1 MEKCLFSKE
10 SDDAISEFRASNFR
24 PIPDYKAVISDFDK
38 MYESYQNLPVLF
50 TVIGSD
56 EIVLIAEVSQLN
68 FIIDGVFDSW
78 EVYGDVFE
86 LKIEEVK
93 DYLKNNDISE
103 LSVNIIC
110 EMIKNESYSLDV
122 LVQMIALPVQTMTI
136 QNSNITYGNTE
147 FEITS

>member
-10 SDDAISEFRASNFR
+10 SDDAISQFRASNFK
-24 PIPDYKAVISDFDK
+24 PVPDFKVVISDFDK

-68 FIIDGVFDSW
+68 FIIDGVFDAW
-78 EVYGDVFE
+78 EVYEDMNT
-86 LKIEEVK
+86 KIEEVR

-103 LSVNIIC
+103 LSANIIC
-110 EMIKNESYSLDV
+110 EMIKNETYSLDV
-122 LVQMIALPVQTMTI
+122 LVQMIAQPGQTINI
-136 QNSNITYGNTE
+136 QNSNIAYGNTE

>member
-10 SDDAISEFRASNFR
+10 SDDAISQFRASNFK
-24 PIPDYKAVISDFDK
+24 PVPDFKAVISDFDK

-78 EVYGDVFE
+78 ELYEDMNA
-86 LKIEEVK
+86 KIEEVRN
-93 DYLKNNDISE
+93 YLQNNDISE
-103 LSVNIIC
+103 LSANIIC
-110 EMIKNESYSLDV
+110 EMIKNESFTLDV
-122 LVQMIALPVQTMTI
+122 LVQMIAQPGQTIKI
-136 QNSNITYGNTE
+136 QYTNIAYGNTE

>member
-10 SDDAISEFRASNFR
+10 SDDAISQFRASNFKPVPNFR
-24 PIPDYKAVISDFDK
+24 AVISDFDK

-68 FIIDGVFDSW
+68 FIIDGIFDPW

-110 EMIKNESYSLDV
+110 EMIKNEYYSLDV
-122 LVQMIALPVQTMTI
+122 LVQMIAQPGQTINI
-136 QNSNITYGNTE
+136 QNSNIAYGNTE

>member
-10 SDDAISEFRASNFR
+10 SDDAISQFRASNFK
-24 PIPDYKAVISDFDK
+24 PVPDFRAVISDFDK

-50 TVIGSD
+50 TVIGGD
-56 EIVLIAEVSQLN
+56 EIVLIAEVSELN
-68 FIIDGVFDSW
+68 FIIDGIFDPR
-78 EVYGDVFE
+78 EVYGD
-86 LKIEEVK
+86 LNTKIEEVR

-103 LSVNIIC
+103 LSANIIC

-122 LVQMIALPVQTMTI
+122 LVQIIAQPGQTINI
-136 QNSNITYGNTE
+136 QNSNIAYGNTE

>member
-10 SDDAISEFRASNFR
+10 SDDAISQFRASNFKPVPNFR
-24 PIPDYKAVISDFDK
+24 AVISDFDK

-68 FIIDGVFDSW
+68 FIIDGIFDPW

-122 LVQMIALPVQTMTI
+122 LVQMIAQPGQTINI
-136 QNSNITYGNTE
+136 QNSNIAYGNTE

>member
-122 LVQMIALPVQTMTI
+122 LVQMIALPGQTITI

>member
-10 SDDAISEFRASNFR
+10 SDDAISQFRASNFKPVPNFR
-24 PIPDYKAVISDFDK
+24 AVISDFDK

-122 LVQMIALPVQTMTI
+122 LVQMIAQPGQTINI
-136 QNSNITYGNTE
+136 QNSNIAYGNTE

>member
-10 SDDAISEFRASNFR
+10 SDDAISQFRASNFK
-24 PIPDYKAVISDFDK
+24 PVPDFKAVISDFDK

-68 FIIDGVFDSW
+68 FIIDDVFDSW
-78 EVYGDVFE
+78 ELYEDMNA
-86 LKIEEVK
+86 KIEEVRN
-93 DYLKNNDISE
+93 YLQNNDISE
-103 LSVNIIC
+103 LSANIIC
-110 EMIKNESYSLDV
+110 EMIKNESFTLDV
-122 LVQMIALPVQTMTI
+122 LVQMIAQPGQTIKI
-136 QNSNITYGNTE
+136 QYTNIAYGNTE

>member
-10 SDDAISEFRASNFR
+10 SDDAISQFRASNFK
-24 PIPDYKAVISDFDK
+24 PVPDFRAVISDFDK

-78 EVYGDVFE
+78 ELYEDMNA
-86 LKIEEVK
+86 KIEEVRN
-93 DYLKNNDISE
+93 YLKNNDISE
-103 LSVNIIC
+103 LSLNIIC

-122 LVQMIALPVQTMTI
+122 LVQMIAQPGQTINI
-136 QNSNITYGNTE
+136 QNSNIAYGNTE

>member
-24 PIPDYKAVISDFDK
+24 PISDYKAVISDFDK

-68 FIIDGVFDSW
+68 FIVDGVFDAW
-78 EVYGDVFE
+78 EVYEDMNT
-86 LKIEEVK
+86 KIEEVRT
-93 DYLKNNDISE
+93 YLKDNDISE
-103 LSVNIIC
+103 LSAKILC
-110 EMIKNESYSLDV
+110 EMIKNESFTLDV
-122 LVQMIALPVQTMTI
+122 LVQMIAQPGQTITI
-136 QNSNITYGNTE
+136 QNSNIAYGNTE

>member
-24 PIPDYKAVISDFDK
+24 PISDYKAVISDFDK

-68 FIIDGVFDSW
+68 FIIDGVFDAW
-78 EVYGDVFE
+78 EVYEDMNT
-86 LKIEEVK
+86 KIEEVRT
-93 DYLKNNDISE
+93 YLKDNDISE
-103 LSVNIIC
+103 LSANILC
-110 EMIKNESYSLDV
+110 EMIKNESFTLDV
-122 LVQMIALPVQTMTI
+122 LVQMIAHPGQTINI
-136 QNSNITYGNTE
+136 QNSNIAYGNTE

>member
-10 SDDAISEFRASNFR
+10 SDDAISQFRANNFKPVPNFR
-24 PIPDYKAVISDFDK
+24 AVISDFDK

-68 FIIDGVFDSW
+68 FIIDGVFDPW

-103 LSVNIIC
+103 LSANIIC

-122 LVQMIALPVQTMTI
+122 LVQMIAQPGQTITI
-136 QNSNITYGNTE
+136 QNSNIAYGNTE